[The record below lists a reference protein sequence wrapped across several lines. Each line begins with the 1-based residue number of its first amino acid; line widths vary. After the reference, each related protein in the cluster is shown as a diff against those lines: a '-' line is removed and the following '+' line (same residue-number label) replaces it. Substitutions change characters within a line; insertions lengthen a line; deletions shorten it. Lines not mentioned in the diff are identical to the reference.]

1 MFFLFLSCQSSV
13 SDPTLET
20 LPELPTK
27 REESMPSR
35 GNETPLKEAVI
46 TLVGEVRGEIEP
58 CGCPTLPFGGF
69 ERRNTF
75 VESLP
80 KTHPI
85 FQLDAGELLLKGFSE
100 QSRSNVE
107 DRAELLLR
115 LSSEVGVDAM
125 TVGPTD
131 ISALGIEKLL
141 SFQEF
146 PLISAS
152 FTNPDGSSIFPPFVV
167 LEKDDFRLGV
177 IGLSERPT
185 DPRYRD
191 SIQYIEPEDA
201 VRKTQSQLPKN
212 LDLVVALGSIDDE
225 KAQNL
230 SQKDLGLAAILSTR
244 GSTYEQPYVPSM
256 GTSLIIE
263 TPERGRYVQT
273 MNLRINT
280 HAQYALA
287 LTELEPLWRD
297 KITPSI
303 TMSANAKSK
312 IAKEGRGRNIVYI
325 ELHPLN
331 EAYDE
336 QKKSRVGDSLEE
348 YKKDVLKKA
357 AQNAKKEPEDEDV
370 GYASS
375 SNCAGCHSR
384 EFARWTFTDHAQAWQ
399 SLILKNEQKNPECIP
414 CHTTGFGEPGGL
426 GELNTTNIRKYKSV
440 QCESCHGP
448 LKGHPE
454 SKSVKS
460 KPITPKSCTVC

>member
-1 MFFLFLSCQSSV
+1 MTLFFLFLSCQSSV

-141 SFQEF
+141 SFQDF

-201 VRKTQSQLPKN
+201 VRKTQSQLPKD

-230 SQKDLGLAAILSTR
+230 SQKD
-244 GSTYEQPYVPSM
+244 
-256 GTSLIIE
+256 
-263 TPERGRYVQT
+263 
-273 MNLRINT
+273 N
-280 HAQYALA
+280 YAVH
-287 LTELEPLWRD
+287 LE
-297 KITPSI
+297 
-303 TMSANAKSK
+303 
-312 IAKEGRGRNIVYI
+312 
-325 ELHPLN
+325 
-331 EAYDE
+331 
-336 QKKSRVGDSLEE
+336 
-348 YKKDVLKKA
+348 
-357 AQNAKKEPEDEDV
+357 
-370 GYASS
+370 
-375 SNCAGCHSR
+375 
-384 EFARWTFTDHAQAWQ
+384 
-399 SLILKNEQKNPECIP
+399 
-414 CHTTGFGEPGGL
+414 
-426 GELNTTNIRKYKSV
+426 
-440 QCESCHGP
+440 
-448 LKGHPE
+448 
-454 SKSVKS
+454 
-460 KPITPKSCTVC
+460 